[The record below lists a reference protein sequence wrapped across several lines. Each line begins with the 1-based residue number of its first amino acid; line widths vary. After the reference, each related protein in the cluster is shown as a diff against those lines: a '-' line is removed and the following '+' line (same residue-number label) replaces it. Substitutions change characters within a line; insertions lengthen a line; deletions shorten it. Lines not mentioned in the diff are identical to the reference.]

1 MVDVGLTAIGE
12 ERFCIFALGSVALP
26 FELRALLVRRF
37 MTRDGK
43 GRAPLLVLT
52 RTPGISAWHK
62 CGITVAWLH
71 WALKEGI
78 IGRSSRKW
86 RDTLVT

>member
-1 MVDVGLTAIGE
+1 MVDVGLTTIGE

-43 GRAPLLVLT
+43 GRATLLVLT
-52 RTPGISAWHK
+52 RTPGVSAWHN
-62 CGITVAWLH
+62 VAL
-71 WALKEGI
+71 LGLGFI
-78 IGRSSRKW
+78 RR
-86 RDTLVT
+86 